1 MKQTQTDIDL
11 DDWATVDTERPGPVA
26 SSSIVKR
33 PATFVAPRP
42 QFPTLPT
49 ASGEAAALE
58 IAAAEALKVGAGG
71 LFENTSAVDRAVAK
85 GLTLAYYVIVLIVLV
100 TGATLWLWLGW
111 ERTGAAITALAVLSF
126 GVVLWRDLA
135 DMKHSKG
142 GIELEKLATLR
153 QMHSTELTE
162 RRLREREARR
172 DVLTAYMEMYKERGE

>member
-1 MKQTQTDIDL
+1 MGLRPTDAL
-11 DDWATVDTERPGPVA
+11 CSR
-26 SSSIVKR
+26 SR
-33 PATFVAPRP
+33 QAPP
-42 QFPTLPT
+42 CQ
-49 ASGEAAALE
+49 
-58 IAAAEALKVGAGG
+58 
-71 LFENTSAVDRAVAK
+71 
-85 GLTLAYYVIVLIVLV
+85 
-100 TGATLWLWLGW
+100 TLWLWLGW

-172 DVLTAYMEMYKERGE
+172 DVLAAYVELYKEQDK

>member
-1 MKQTQTDIDL
+1 MKQTQTDIDA
-11 DDWATVDTERPGPVA
+11 DDWVATERAGPVA
-26 SSSIVKR
+26 SSSIIKR

-49 ASGEAAALE
+49 TGGEAAALE

-85 GLTLAYYVIVLIVLV
+85 GLTLAYYIIVLIVLV
-100 TGATLWLWLGW
+100 TGATLWLWAGW
-111 ERTGAAITALAVLSF
+111 ERTGATITALAVLSF
-126 GVVLWRDLA
+126 GVVFWRDLA

-142 GIELEKLATLR
+142 GIELEKLSTLR
-153 QMHSTELTE
+153 QMHRTELTE

-172 DVLTAYMEMYKERGE
+172 DVLEAYMQMYKERGE